1 MKGRRMATKKKK
13 PKTPQ
18 GTKDKPTITAKGKR
32 IGRPPMADKTIPLP
46 IRVPVELV
54 EALDAYAAHLAKET
68 PWSVVTRG
76 DVARRLMM
84 RGLAEAGFMR
94 LPLFS
99 EGFAVGG
106 KPGQRPVWKPNQYR
120 APDYLHPM
128 PSLETH
134 PEWFDEGTP
143 REDGEE

>member
-18 GTKDKPTITAKGKR
+18 RTKDKPTITAKGKR

-99 EGFAVGG
+99 EGLTLGAE
-106 KPGQRPVWKPNQYR
+106 PAILPVWKPRQYQ
-120 APDYLHPM
+120 APPYLDPM
-128 PSLETH
+128 PSADTH
-134 PEWFDEGTP
+134 PEWFDENTP
-143 REDGEE
+143 REDDEE